1 MTEPHEVEIWEADPF
16 GSSCCGV
23 GARRMTA
30 GEAERFIAEVKDRD
44 RPVKLVT
51 DEYAGSVNVR
61 RELITSRQNDYPNP
75 VPDLRNIGVPLPY
88 VLVDNEQVYMGRFLK
103 YDELTGMLDNKRVSR
118 NGVKLRSQLLKSMA
132 QAERRSNI
140 LWRRKRPHRSSSLK

>member
-1 MTEPHEVEIWEADPF
+1 LTEPHEVEIWEADPF

-44 RPVKLVT
+44 RLVKLVT

-61 RELITSRQNDYPNP
+61 RELITSRRYDYPDH
-75 VPDLRNIGVPLPY
+75 VLDLRNMGVPLPY
-88 VLVDNEQVYMGRFLK
+88 VFVDKEPVYMGRFPTYKEFAGAL
-103 YDELTGMLDNKRVSR
+103 EKRVVSR
-118 NGVKLRSQLLKSMA
+118 KNRVNLLK
-132 QAERRSNI
+132 
-140 LWRRKRPHRSSSLK
+140 LLG